1 MNDDNE
7 DNDDELLLL
16 VDPLD
21 NNNRPADIYLSE
33 RRHRNIL

>member
-7 DNDDELLLL
+7 DNDDELL

-33 RRHRNIL
+33 RRHRNVL